1 VPPSKSREAALK
13 VSLSAAKG
21 KRMASSDPP
30 QPLIALRTRFARI
43 MRWGGIFA
51 AAVALLAVAL
61 VAHGDPELHIHML
74 IATGLGVGLMVL
86 LGIALMTLA
95 FLSNSSGHDE
105 EVAQFTEE
113 DDDDSRP

>member
-1 VPPSKSREAALK
+1 
-13 VSLSAAKG
+13 
-21 KRMASSDPP
+21 
-30 QPLIALRTRFARI
+30 
-43 MRWGGIFA
+43 
-51 AAVALLAVAL
+51 
-61 VAHGDPELHIHML
+61 ML